1 MSNIN
6 HVTNTTNTAAAR
18 KLNNDVSKV
27 RPDQAESQKALGQD
41 RLELS
46 EHASFLARLKEI
58 PDIRADKV
66 ANVYAK
72 IQRGDYFTPEKL
84 DVAVT
89 RLIED
94 L

>member
-6 HVTNTTNTAAAR
+6 HITSATNAAAAR
-18 KLNNDVSKV
+18 KLNNDVANV
-27 RPDQAESQKALGQD
+27 RTEQPETNKALGQD

-66 ANVYAK
+66 ASVYAK

-84 DVAVT
+84 EVAVD
-89 RLIED
+89 RLIQD